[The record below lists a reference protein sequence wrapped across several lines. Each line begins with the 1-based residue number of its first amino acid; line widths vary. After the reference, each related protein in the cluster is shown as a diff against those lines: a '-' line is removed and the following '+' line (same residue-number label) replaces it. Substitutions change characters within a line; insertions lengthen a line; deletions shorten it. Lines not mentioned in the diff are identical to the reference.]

1 MNPYLPFIPC
11 RNKIVFSGTPDN
23 QTISLCNNQIQEYIH
38 THTFSNDINI
48 TLQSSENGV
57 ITNGDVIETFYG
69 YSIIRSF
76 DTFHQ
81 NDDNI
86 RKALYEKLFPILKI
100 KRKNVLLIGGECYLY
115 SVLCNADNIYCYS
128 DDEKIILDCKRNNS
142 FHFSV
147 RSELIDYSTIN
158 LPHIEFDLCILN
170 VSKKGLGKH
179 LSKIVSLLSSTCKTY
194 YISCNEKSFLKDGLS
209 YQDKW
214 NFGNNLYS
222 ISLYLLK

>member
-1 MNPYLPFIPC
+1 MIPYLPC
-11 RNKIVFSGTPDN
+11 RNKIVFFGTPDN

-38 THTFSNDINI
+38 THTFSNDNNT
-48 TLQSSENGV
+48 TLQSSENSV
-57 ITNGDVIETFYG
+57 IENGDVIEIVNG
-69 YSIIRSF
+69 HSIIRSF

-115 SVLCNADNIYCYS
+115 ATLCNADNIYCYS
-128 DDEKIILDCKRNNS
+128 DDEKIISDCKRNNS
-142 FHFSV
+142 SRLSV
-147 RSELIDYSTIN
+147 LSELINYSTIN
-158 LPHIEFDLCILN
+158 LPTIEFDLCILN

-179 LSKIVSLLSSTCKTY
+179 LSKIVSSLLSRCETY

-214 NFGNNLYS
+214 DFGNSLYS